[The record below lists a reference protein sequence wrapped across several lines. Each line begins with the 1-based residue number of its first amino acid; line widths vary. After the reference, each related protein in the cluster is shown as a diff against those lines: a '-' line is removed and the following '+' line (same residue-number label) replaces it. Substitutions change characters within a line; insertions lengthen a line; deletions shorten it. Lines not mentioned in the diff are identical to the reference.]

1 MLIDSTLREG
11 EQAYGVYFDPA
22 AKARIARELA
32 DAGIEEI
39 ELGWVGQE
47 DLPELMRAARTFTP
61 RAVRTTTPSPAL
73 SIWAPMRE
81 DAMEAARELA
91 PDRLSIGVPVSDG
104 HIAQRLGLT
113 RASLIERVVKVVGRA
128 TALGIPY
135 VSVGLEDVTRADPGY
150 ALAVARAAMLAGA
163 RRIRLAD
170 TVGCAA
176 PMEMAELVR
185 RFRGEGI
192 LELAVHCH
200 DDFGMASANAVT
212 SLSAGAAF
220 ADVSVLGLGERA
232 GIAPLEEVAA
242 FLTLRSRPAG
252 PSAAG
257 NAGPDKVPSSPG
269 KPSLASRY
277 DLPSIR
283 ELCRMVAK
291 AAGRSIEPD
300 KAVAGNMLFA
310 CESGLHVHGLTRR
323 TDLFEPF
330 APEAIGAGRVLGVG
344 KKSGAGAV
352 RWALGK
358 LGINCAPA
366 ALGEL
371 VRKVRGLSAE
381 RGRPL
386 AESELKGLALEVNG
400 CSGGR

>member
-1 MLIDSTLREG
+1 MLIDTTLREG
-11 EQAYGVYFDPA
+11 EQAYGVYFEPSV
-22 AKARIARELA
+22 KARIARELA
-32 DAGIEEI
+32 LAGIEEI

-47 DLPELMRAARTFTP
+47 DLPQLMRAARAFTRP
-61 RAVRTTTPSPAL
+61 STLAV
-73 SIWAPMRE
+73 WAPMRE
-81 DAMEAARELA
+81 DALEAARELA

-104 HIAQRLGLT
+104 HIAERLGLT
-113 RASLIERVVKVVGRA
+113 RSSLIERVVKVVGRA
-128 TALGIPY
+128 TALGVPY

-185 RFRGEGI
+185 RFRSEGI

-212 SLSAGAAF
+212 ALAAGAAF
-220 ADVSVLGLGERA
+220 ADASVLGLGERA

-242 FLTLRSRPAG
+242 FLALRSSPATSG
-252 PSAAG
+252 QDAPT
-257 NAGPDKVPSSPG
+257 
-269 KPSLASRY
+269 RY
-277 DLPSIR
+277 DLPRIR
-283 ELCRMVAK
+283 ELCRTVAK
-291 AAGRSIEPD
+291 AAGRAIEPD
-300 KAVAGNMLFA
+300 KSVAGSMLFA

-323 TDLFEPF
+323 ADLFEPF
-330 APEAIGAGRVLGVG
+330 APESIGAGRVLGVG

-358 LGINCAPA
+358 LGIRCAPD

-371 VRKVRGLSAE
+371 VRKVRGVSAE

-386 AESELKGLALEVNG
+386 AESELKGLALEVGG
-400 CSGGR
+400 CTSER